1 MLLILE
7 LLIREGVD
15 LKSERALYLPG
26 MFKEWLVLLPIAS
39 LIKDLFS

>member
-15 LKSERALYLPG
+15 LKNERALYLPG
-26 MFKEWLVLLPIAS
+26 MFQRVVILLPITS